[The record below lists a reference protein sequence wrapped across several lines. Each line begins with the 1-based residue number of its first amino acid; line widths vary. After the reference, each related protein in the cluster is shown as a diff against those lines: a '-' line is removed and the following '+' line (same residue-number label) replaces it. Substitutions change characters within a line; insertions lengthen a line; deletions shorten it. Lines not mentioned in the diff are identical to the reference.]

1 MKIIA
6 GCFCAMLLVFAIN
19 PAFAQTAFSSL
30 QGKIFAESGGP
41 LDAATVTL
49 LSATRD
55 STVIRSTVSNKT
67 GVFYFDRLEAGKYL
81 LRVTSINYNKN
92 YSGPFELAPGKSRDI
107 GYVTLK
113 PAVNQLAGVSVTGK
127 KDYVEVKSDRTV
139 LNIDRN
145 VMAAGASLYDVLSTS
160 PGVKVQNDEILYHG
174 GQKALIAIA
183 GKPVL
188 LSGEELTNFLKNY
201 QTSGIAK
208 IELIDNPGAKYD
220 AGGSGGGMI
229 NIILKK
235 NKELGSN
242 VTLTESAGIGDKYK
256 LNTGINYNL
265 RTDKLNLYASYN
277 YLNSSIP
284 HSINSSRN
292 INDFGQVD
300 NFDLNY
306 KADVKASNHN
316 FSLGADYSLTPRQ
329 TLGLLVNGFFNDA
342 DIDKRNV
349 TYISTN
355 GKRDSSINTTSAI
368 TRDIRNINYD
378 LNYRAELDK
387 AGRSVLSA
395 EADYSDYNRG
405 SNEMLQ
411 NDFYDAAGQ
420 PSGHS
425 LFYKDNSPSHIT
437 IKAANI
443 DFSQAL
449 GKNSHINFGGKES
462 QVNNDSRIDFDS
474 LANGNYIT
482 VPRLTDHFLYNEHID
497 AGYLQFTAKNDKS
510 SISLSLRGEH
520 TGFSS
525 ESTSNGRHTDSSYF
539 SLFPS
544 VQLTQQLNKNNL
556 LMLSYS
562 RNINR
567 PNYQDLNP
575 FVSYVDQFYSTTGNP
590 YLQPDYVNTFRATDL
605 FLGKYKASL
614 GMVKTDNYYS
624 TIFLQNNATKAYIAT
639 KANIGTRYQYIAE
652 LVIPVDVTSWWHL
665 DADLEGS
672 HDRYVYK
679 IDSAASKNTTWGSID
694 LNQDFKIT
702 SRLTTEVIGHYETPS
717 FFVISQ
723 YKSLYWVSA
732 GVTYAVFSNKGSL
745 KLAASDLFNTNYN
758 RYQTNF
764 GNLNMTSMD
773 RIGTRF
779 VTLSFVYHFGNSAA
793 RTRSKTTEEQKR
805 LGGSSNEN

>member
-6 GCFCAMLLVFAIN
+6 GCLFAIFLVFASN
-19 PAFAQTAFSSL
+19 PASAQSASSGL

-41 LDAATVTL
+41 VEAATIVL
-49 LSATRD
+49 LHAPDSAI
-55 STVIRSTVSNKT
+55 IRRAVSNKT
-67 GVFYFDRLEAGKYL
+67 GVFYFDRLNPGRYL
-81 LRVTSINYNKN
+81 LLVTSINYKKN

-107 GYVTLK
+107 GYVILK
-113 PAVNQLAGVSVTGK
+113 PAVNALAGVSVTGR

-145 VMAAGASLYDVLSTS
+145 VMAAGASLYEVLSSS

-174 GQKALIAIA
+174 GQKALIAIN

-201 QTSGIAK
+201 QTSGISK

-235 NKELGSN
+235 SKELGSN
-242 VTLTESAGIGDKYK
+242 FTLTESAGAGDNYK
-256 LNTGINYNL
+256 FNTGVNYNL

-277 YLNSSIP
+277 YVNSSIP
-284 HSINSSRN
+284 HSINTSRYISDN
-292 INDFGQVD
+292 GQVD

-306 KADVKASNHN
+306 KADVKASNNN
-316 FSLGADYSLTPRQ
+316 FSLGADYALTPRQ
-329 TLGLLVNGFFNDA
+329 NLGLLINGFFNDA

-355 GKRDSSINTTSAI
+355 GQRDSSINTISKI
-368 TRDIRNINYD
+368 SRDIHNINYD
-378 LNYRAELDK
+378 LNYKAELDK

-395 EADYSDYNRG
+395 EADYSDYQRG

-411 NDFYDAAGQ
+411 NDFYDAAGVAAGN
-420 PSGHS
+420 P
-425 LFYKDNSPSHIT
+425 LFYQDNSPSHIT

-449 GKNSHINFGGKES
+449 GKISHLNAGFKES
-462 QVNNDSRIDFDS
+462 QVNNDSRIDFEQ
-474 LANGNYIT
+474 LVNGNYVT
-482 VPRLTDHFLYNEHID
+482 VPGLTDHFLYNEHID

-510 SISLSLRGEH
+510 SLSLSLRGEH
-520 TGFSS
+520 TSFSS
-525 ESTSNGRHTDSSYF
+525 ASTNTGRHSDSSYF
-539 SLFPS
+539 NLFPN
-544 VQLTQQLNKNNL
+544 VQLSRQLDGNNL
-556 LMLSYS
+556 LTLSYS
-562 RNINR
+562 RSINR

-575 FVSYVDQFYSTTGNP
+575 FVSYVDQFYSSTGNP
-590 YLQPDYVNTFRATDL
+590 YLQPDYVNTFRASDL

-614 GMVKTDNYYS
+614 SMITTDNYFS
-624 TIFLQNNATKAYIAT
+624 TIFVQNDATKAYVAT
-639 KANIGTRYQYIAE
+639 KANIGTRYQYMLD
-652 LVIPVDVTSWWHL
+652 LVIPVELTRWWHL
-665 DADLEGS
+665 DADLEGA
-672 HDRYVYK
+672 HDRFVYK
-679 IDSAASKNTTWGSID
+679 IDSAGSKNTTWASID

-702 SRLTTEVIGHYETPS
+702 SKLSAEVVGHYETPS

-723 YKSLYWVSA
+723 YKALYWLSS
-732 GVTYAVFSNKGSL
+732 GVTYAVLNNKGSL
-745 KLAASDLFNTNYN
+745 KMAVSDIFNTNYN

-764 GNLNMTSMD
+764 ANLNMTSVD

-793 RTRSKTTEEQKR
+793 RSRSKTTDEQKR